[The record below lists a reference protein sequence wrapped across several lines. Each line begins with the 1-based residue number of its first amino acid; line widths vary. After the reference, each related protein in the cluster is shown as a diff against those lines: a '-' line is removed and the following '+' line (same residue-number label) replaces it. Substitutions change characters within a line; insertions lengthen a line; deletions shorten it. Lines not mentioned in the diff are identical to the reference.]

1 MEEPAVQKLEI
12 KTSRKQA
19 LTVHL
24 SSPLWAFKRKFLFP
38 ESEEII
44 SVRVTQVGLRTN
56 SFPDS
61 RN

>member
-24 SSPLWAFKRKFLFP
+24 SSPLWDFKRKFLLP

-44 SVRVTQVGLRTN
+44 SVRVTQVGLRTK
-56 SFPDS
+56 FP
-61 RN
+61 